1 MTGQGKT
8 GKRSHTVLLVCP
20 ACGLEVTEWDTGVA
34 IVICALASRYLSDS
48 KWKNIPDMKTYLYEK
63 DDAGY
68 NFPWIDEEYY
78 FDKSESWIIR
88 KDGLF
93 CFNVIYDILLNE

>member
-1 MTGQGKT
+1 
-8 GKRSHTVLLVCP
+8 
-20 ACGLEVTEWDTGVA
+20 
-34 IVICALASRYLSDS
+34 
-48 KWKNIPDMKTYLYEK
+48 MKTYLYEK